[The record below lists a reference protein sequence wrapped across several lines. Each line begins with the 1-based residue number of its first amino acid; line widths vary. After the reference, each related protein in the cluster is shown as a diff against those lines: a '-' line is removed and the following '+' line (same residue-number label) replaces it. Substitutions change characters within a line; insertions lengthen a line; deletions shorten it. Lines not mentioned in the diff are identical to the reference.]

1 MTPHTFLDA
10 LMQLAGRF
18 KFRET
23 SGYRSAGGNQ
33 IVGGVKY
40 SSHQFWLGRDILLDP
55 GEDTVMFTEAA
66 RRVGLKVLNEGDH
79 LHVQP
84 ATWEKG

>member
-1 MTPHTFLDA
+1 MTPHLFLDA

-23 SGYRSAGGNQ
+23 SGYRSAAGNQ
-33 IVGGVKY
+33 LVGGVKY
-40 SSHQFWLGRDILLDP
+40 SSHQFWLGRDVLLDP
-55 GEDTVMFTEAA
+55 GEDKDMFLEAA
-66 RRVGLKVLNEGDH
+66 RRLGLKVLDEGDH

-84 ATWEKG
+84 LTWSAG

>member
-10 LMQLAGRF
+10 LMQLASRF
-18 KFRET
+18 RFRET
-23 SGYRSAGGNQ
+23 SGYRSAAGNQ
-33 IVGGVKY
+33 AVGGVKY

>member
-10 LMQLAGRF
+10 LMQLASRF
-18 KFRET
+18 GFRET
-23 SGYRSAGGNQ
+23 SGYRSAAGNQ
-33 IVGGVKY
+33 AVGGVKY